1 MTMRKAPDSR
11 RLLPCLAVLVIAAAS
26 GASAQPQPQPSG
38 PPNALQGFSQ
48 NRNQPVKINAASLE
62 VHDRNKIATFTGNV
76 HLVQG
81 DTTLSCK
88 ILVVYYDADQAAGG
102 PTVKSTTPAAP
113 GPSGSQQISKMEAKG
128 GVIVTQKDQTAAGDS
143 AIYDMKTN
151 TVTLFAP
158 AGGSVSVTQGG
169 SVVKGDGL
177 VVNLASGV
185 SHFEGRVSALV
196 DTKNAKDDHRPPA
209 DTKAAPAQQPPQPRP
224 AHPNRIRSRTQGND
238 NAQGT

>member
-1 MTMRKAPDSR
+1 MTMRNASDSL
-11 RLLPCLAVLVIAAAS
+11 RLSFWLAVLLIAAAS
-26 GASAQPQPQPSG
+26 GASAQQQQPSG

-48 NRNQPVKINAASLE
+48 NRNQPVNIKAASLD
-62 VHDRNKIATFTGNV
+62 VHDRDKVATFSGNV

-81 DTTLSCK
+81 DTTLRCK
-88 ILVVYYDADQAAGG
+88 VLVVHYDADQAGG
-102 PTVKSTTPAAP
+102 PTVKSTTPATP

-143 AIYDMKTN
+143 AIYDLKSN

-177 VVNLASGV
+177 VVDLASGV
-185 SHFEGRVSALV
+185 SHFVGRVSALV
-196 DTKNAKDDHRPPA
+196 NTKNAKDVNRPPA
-209 DTKAAPAQQPPQPRP
+209 DTKAAPANQPPKPRTT
-224 AHPNRIRSRTQGND
+224 HPNRIRGRTQGND
-238 NAQGT
+238 DA